1 MSDGVMVCFFFI
13 YIYFHKTSSEFYL
26 SLLSIVVF
34 KTDIIFNVNLIQS
47 CCVIFFGMPLRI
59 TNMA

>member
-1 MSDGVMVCFFFI
+1 MSDGVNVCFFLN
-13 YIYFHKTSSEFYL
+13 IYFHKTSSEFYL

-47 CCVIFFGMPLRI
+47 CCGLSKKSLTIFF
-59 TNMA
+59 